1 MLPQPFPATIET
13 ERLTFRLPE
22 LRDAEAVFEAWCQD
36 PEVSRFMVWV
46 PHKSIEVTRQ
56 FIASCM
62 ASAEGGTAVPYVLCL
77 KSGGQVVG
85 LIEARP
91 SECRVNIGY
100 VLARA
105 SWGQG
110 LMPEAIR
117 ALARVAL
124 SGPFF
129 RVEATCD
136 VENGP
141 SARALEKS
149 GFVREGRLARYMVHP
164 NLSPEPRD
172 SWIYATHR

>member
-1 MLPQPFPATIET
+1 
-13 ERLTFRLPE
+13 
-22 LRDAEAVFEAWCQD
+22 
-36 PEVSRFMVWV
+36 MVWV
-46 PHKSIEVTRQ
+46 PHETVEVTRQ
-56 FIASCM
+56 FISSCI
-62 ASAEGGTAVPYVLCL
+62 AAAENGTAVPYILTS
-77 KSGGQVVG
+77 KGTGQVIG
-85 LIEARP
+85 MIEARP

-117 ALARVAL
+117 ALSDVAL

-136 VENGP
+136 AENSA

-149 GFVREGRLARYMVHP
+149 GFSWEGRLARYMVHP
-164 NLSPEPRD
+164 NLSAEPRD
-172 SWIYATHR
+172 SWLYATHR